1 MITAAE
7 LINGAGGVRVTLLD
21 SAKATWSDAELLGY
35 LNEAIRS
42 LCLLKSDAYT
52 RREYIAM
59 AAGAKQELPEGGIAI
74 FDLYENESSGRA
86 VTLADRGLIDHQNRF
101 WPAATYEL
109 DVQNWAADPRDP
121 RRFDVTPPNNG
132 YGSVGA
138 LFGAVPTELAAL
150 GDEIALQDTYERP
163 LKLFVMARAYEKN
176 TKRQD
181 TAKSAGLMQE
191 FRGLLGVKTQNQMA
205 LAPTPARASNA
216 AEG

>member
-1 MITAAE
+1 MLTGTE
-7 LINGAGGVRVTLLD
+7 VINGSGGVRVTLLD

-42 LCLLKSDAYT
+42 VCLLKPDAYT

-59 AAGAKQELPEGGIAI
+59 TSGSKQTLPDGGIAI
-74 FDLYENESSGRA
+74 FDLYENEASGRA

-101 WPAATYEL
+101 WPAATYEI

-138 LFGAVPTELAAL
+138 LFAAVPTELASL
-150 GDEIALQDTYERP
+150 GDEIALQEIYEQP
-163 LKLFVMARAYEKN
+163 MKVFVLAKAYSKN

-181 TAKSAGLMQE
+181 LTKSAALMQE

-205 LAPTPARASNA
+205 LAPTPARSMNA